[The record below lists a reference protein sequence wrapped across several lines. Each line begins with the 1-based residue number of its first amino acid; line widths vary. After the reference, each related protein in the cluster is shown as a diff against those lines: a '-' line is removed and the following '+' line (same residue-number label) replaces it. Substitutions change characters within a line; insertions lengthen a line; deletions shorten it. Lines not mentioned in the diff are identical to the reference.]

1 MFILSE
7 WLKKNL
13 ISAYQSGFFAK
24 EQVAI
29 FAGNHLMNGR
39 LTEADVEEIAQALEP
54 QEEPVEE

>member
-1 MFILSE
+1 MFDIRVF
-7 WLKKNL
+7 LKTNL
-13 ISAYQSGFFAK
+13 ISAYQSGYFAK

-54 QEEPVEE
+54 PEELIIE